1 MDLVEEPWSQGG
13 GPREGGK
20 FRRVF
25 ARENQPTLNLRGGHG
40 F

>member
-1 MDLVEEPWSQGG
+1 MDLVEEPWSQRGG
-13 GPREGGK
+13 GEK
-20 FRRVF
+20 FRWVF